1 VPKLVR
7 LGVLAFDEA
16 RACLT
21 GPAGPVTLR
30 RKSFDVLRYL
40 IDHPERVVSKEELLE
55 AVWAGVTV
63 GEDSLAQCI
72 TEIRRALGPTGRDVV
87 KTVQRRGYLLSI
99 PAPACEEPASRG
111 AEAPDALQLPDRA
124 SIAVLP
130 FANLGGQPQDDYF
143 SDGIAE
149 DITTELSRFS
159 ELFVIARNSSFQ
171 YNGKSIDVR
180 QVGRELGVR
189 YVLEGSVR
197 RDASRVRIT
206 AQLIDA
212 ATGMH
217 LWAERYDRGLED
229 ALSVQDEVARRIVTV
244 LAVHV
249 RKAESERVLAKPP
262 AVWQAYDYYLQA
274 VACVTAYHASYDRET
289 LFRGRRLLQQALA
302 IDPAY
307 ARPQAALSSC
317 YMSQWVHRW
326 DDDCPWTE
334 ALDRSYRTA
343 RESVRLAPELPEAH
357 VALGQALTFL
367 RQHEAGVT
375 AVERAIALNPNLTS
389 FRFAY
394 TYILAGEAARAAQ
407 LLQTH
412 MRLDP
417 FYEPNAPTALGFA
430 YYMLA
435 RYGEAL
441 PLLQEAVSRAPDMA
455 HGRYILAM
463 TYARLGKLD
472 EARGEVAY
480 ALRLEPWYRIGQS
493 LTARY
498 FKRPEDTEHLVTGLR
513 VAGFPE

>member
-1 VPKLVR
+1 LPKLVR
-7 LGVLAFDEA
+7 LGALTFDEA
-16 RACLT
+16 RACLS
-21 GPAGPVTLR
+21 GPAGAVALR
-30 RKSFDVLRYL
+30 RKSFEVLRYL
-40 IDHPERVVSKEELLE
+40 IDHPERVVSKEELLGT
-55 AVWAGVTV
+55 VWADVTV
-63 GEDSLAQCI
+63 GDDSLAQCI
-72 TEIRRALGPTGRDVV
+72 TEIRRALGPTGREVV
-87 KTVQRRGYLLSI
+87 KTVPRRGYLLSV
-99 PAPACEEPASRG
+99 PAPCVTAAVPD
-111 AEAPDALQLPDRA
+111 AEASAPLPLPDRP
-124 SIAVLP
+124 SVAVLP

-149 DITTELSRFS
+149 DITTELSRFC

-180 QVGRELGVR
+180 QIGRELGVR

-197 RDASRVRIT
+197 RDAGRVRIT
-206 AQLIDA
+206 AQLVEA

-217 LWAERYDRGLED
+217 LWAERYDRELAN
-229 ALSVQDEVARRIVTV
+229 ALSVQDEVARQIVAV

-249 RKAESERVLAKPP
+249 RKAESERVFAKPP

-274 VACVTAYHASYDRET
+274 VASVTAYHASYDRET
-289 LFRGRRLLQQALA
+289 LFRARHLLQQALA

-307 ARPQAALSSC
+307 ARAQAALSSC
-317 YMSQWVHRW
+317 YISQWVHRW
-326 DDDCPWTE
+326 DDDCPWLE

-367 RQHEAGVT
+367 RQHEAAVA

-417 FYEPNAPTALGFA
+417 FYEPNAPMALGFA
-430 YYMLA
+430 YHMLT
-435 RYGEAL
+435 RYAEAL

-455 HGRYILAM
+455 HGRYVLAM

-472 EARGEVAY
+472 DARAQAAY
-480 ALRLEPWYRIGQS
+480 ALRLEPWYRISQS

-498 FKRPEDTEHLVTGLR
+498 FKRPEHTEHLVTGLR
-513 VAGFPE
+513 MAGFPE

>member
-1 VPKLVR
+1 
-7 LGVLAFDEA
+7 
-16 RACLT
+16 
-21 GPAGPVTLR
+21 
-30 RKSFDVLRYL
+30 L

-55 AVWAGVTV
+55 AAWPDVTV

-72 TEIRRALGPTGRDVV
+72 TEIRRALGPTGRDVI

-99 PAPACEEPASRG
+99 PAPGRDEPAVRG
-111 AEAPDALQLPDRA
+111 AEASDTLQMPDRP
-124 SIAVLP
+124 SISVLP
-130 FANLGGQPQDDYF
+130 FANLGSQLQEDYF
-143 SDGIAE
+143 SDGVAE

-197 RDASRVRIT
+197 RDANRVRIT
-206 AQLIDA
+206 AQLVEA

-217 LWAERYDRGLED
+217 LWAERYDRELAD
-229 ALSVQDEVARRIVTV
+229 ALSVQDEVARQIVTV

-262 AVWQAYDYYLQA
+262 AVWQAYDCYLQA
-274 VACVTAYHASYDRET
+274 AAYVAAYHASYDRDT
-289 LFRGRRLLQQALA
+289 LFRGRRLLQKALE
-302 IDPAY
+302 IDPTY
-307 ARPQAALSSC
+307 ARAQAALSSC

-343 RESVRLAPELPEAH
+343 REGVRLAPELPEAH

-367 RQHEAGVT
+367 RQHEAAVT
-375 AVERAIALNPNLTS
+375 AAERAVALNPNLTS

-394 TYILAGEAARAAQ
+394 TYILAGEATRACE
-407 LLQTH
+407 LLQKH

-417 FYEPNAPTALGFA
+417 FYEPNAPMALGFA
-430 YYMLA
+430 YHMLA
-435 RYGEAL
+435 RYEEAL
-441 PLLQEAVSRAPDMA
+441 PLLREAVSRAPDMA
-455 HGRYILAM
+455 HGRYVLAM
-463 TYARLGKLD
+463 TYARLGRLD
-472 EARGEVAY
+472 EARTEVAY
-480 ALRLEPWYRIGQS
+480 ALRLEPWYSISQS

-498 FKRPEDTEHLVTGLR
+498 FKRAEDTEHLVAGLR
-513 VAGFPE
+513 MAGFPD